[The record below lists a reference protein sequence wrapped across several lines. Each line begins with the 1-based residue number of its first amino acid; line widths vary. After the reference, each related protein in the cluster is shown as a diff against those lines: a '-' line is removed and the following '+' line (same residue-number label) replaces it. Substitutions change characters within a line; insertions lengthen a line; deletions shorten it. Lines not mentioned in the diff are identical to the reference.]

1 MVALDPCLHSHG
13 SHHTISLSVSTTA
26 NATTFFAEDP
36 TTRRGKYRLYHNDTY
51 IDTKNRLNS
60 AKATM
65 ESPSGLPITTVEA
78 PPLAPRTRRINF
90 LDLPSEVRNLVYF
103 YLYRDRTKKAI
114 DLCVLSPAW
123 KSPSPPTAFM
133 NTCSAIASG
142 LMPLYFSNCLF
153 TIDTSYEANARLL
166 TEAFKWLKKV
176 GDNSSAHFRRLH
188 VIQVSSLGSRLEV
201 MINVTNE
208 KQVTVKQIKS
218 PDKLRA
224 EEFRDPVFKTI
235 YTHSDKELT
244 DDLVKTL
251 MHRVKTNETGVMGPT
266 EFEIM
271 LERIEHHVS
280 WLNKRR
286 EELMKKGYR
295 DVIC

>member
-1 MVALDPCLHSHG
+1 
-13 SHHTISLSVSTTA
+13 
-26 NATTFFAEDP
+26 
-36 TTRRGKYRLYHNDTY
+36 
-51 IDTKNRLNS
+51 
-60 AKATM
+60 M
-65 ESPSGLPITTVEA
+65 ESRSGPPITTVEA
-78 PPLAPRTRRINF
+78 SPLAPGTRRINF
-90 LDLPSEVRNLVYF
+90 LDLPSEVKNLVYF
-103 YLYRDRTKKAI
+103 YLYRDRTKRAI

-153 TIDTSYEANARLL
+153 TIDTSREANARLL

-188 VIQVSSLGSRLEV
+188 VIHVSSLGSRFCLGSRLEV

-218 PDKLRA
+218 PDKLSA
-224 EEFRDPVFKTI
+224 EEFRDPVFEPI
-235 YTHSDKELT
+235 YTRFDKELT

-251 MHRVKTNETGVMGPT
+251 MHRVKTNETGAMGPT
-266 EFEIM
+266 EFDIM

>member
-1 MVALDPCLHSHG
+1 
-13 SHHTISLSVSTTA
+13 
-26 NATTFFAEDP
+26 
-36 TTRRGKYRLYHNDTY
+36 
-51 IDTKNRLNS
+51 
-60 AKATM
+60 M
-65 ESPSGLPITTVEA
+65 ESRSGPPITTVEA
-78 PPLAPRTRRINF
+78 SPLAPGTRRINF
-90 LDLPSEVRNLVYF
+90 LDLPSEVKNLVYF
-103 YLYRDRTKKAI
+103 YLYRDRTKRAI

-153 TIDTSYEANARLL
+153 TIDTSHEANARLL

-188 VIQVSSLGSRLEV
+188 VIQVSSL
-201 MINVTNE
+201 
-208 KQVTVKQIKS
+208 VTVKQIKS
-218 PDKLRA
+218 PLKSSA
-224 EEFRDPVFKTI
+224 GEFRDPVFKTI
-235 YTHSDKELT
+235 YTHFDKELT

-251 MHRVKTNETGVMGPT
+251 MHRVKTNETGAMGPT
-266 EFEIM
+266 EFEMM